1 VDANFGDI
9 LKGLQKKLRRA
20 KKSITKRDQ
29 AQRIVDEY
37 FKNPD
42 VHVASVRNGEML
54 LETSSS
60 AQFQEIEGF
69 HRAAL
74 LAKFRDS
81 EVTVARLRVR
91 LANEKFK

>member
-29 AQRIVDEY
+29 AQRIVDDY
-37 FKNPD
+37 FQKPG

-54 LETSSS
+54 IETASS

-69 HRAAL
+69 HRDAL
-74 LAKFRDS
+74 LAKFRGT
-81 EVTVARLRVR
+81 ELKVARLRVR
-91 LANEKFK
+91 LANEKQR